1 LHFAE
6 MLRAGALAVI
16 REQES
21 LNQINVFP
29 VADADTGANLAAT
42 LKAAVARLGDDSP
55 ARIGDAA
62 RAAADAALDGA
73 RGNSGAIFAQFL
85 HGLAA
90 AVVGRLHVT
99 TDEFAVAAHRGA
111 EAAYLALQ
119 SPREGT
125 ILSVLRAWA
134 HELGVHAATSDEF
147 GDLLSKGLVGAR
159 AALLRTPRQLEVLAR
174 SHVVDA
180 GGQGFV
186 YFLEGISESL
196 HAGHTMVRQA
206 AGAAPRSQPA
216 VASAAV
222 GLPGSAPPMAD
233 HVPVDERLRYCSE
246 ALVLAAGQPL
256 DRAAITA
263 AVSELGES
271 VVVAGDERRL
281 RVHVH
286 TNVPRRFLAT
296 VATHGHVERSKVDD
310 MILQQLDAR
319 QATISLVADSTC
331 DLPEQLAFTLGIV
344 SVPLTISFG
353 EQSFLD
359 GVDLSIEGFSRRM
372 ATTKTLPTSSQP
384 AVGDLRQTYERLL
397 VSRQAVISVHIAAA
411 LSGTYQA
418 AVLAARQVDDA
429 RIRVIDSRSVSV
441 GAGLLLEA
449 LGAAIAG
456 GASLD
461 ECVALAERVRAQ
473 ITVFGAMPTLAHAVR
488 GGRVSRRAAALLDGL
503 HLRPLIEF
511 DEFGAAGKGGVYG
524 GYGRA
529 LDALARR
536 AEDWAAGK
544 PARVMVVHTGCLPE
558 AERVADGLRRRLG
571 VDDVPIVRGGAVVS
585 SHVGP
590 GSVSVAVRRLDS

>member
-1 LHFAE
+1 
-6 MLRAGALAVI
+6 M
-16 REQES
+16 
-21 LNQINVFP
+21 
-29 VADADTGANLAAT
+29 
-42 LKAAVARLGDDSP
+42 
-55 ARIGDAA
+55 
-62 RAAADAALDGA
+62 
-73 RGNSGAIFAQFL
+73 
-85 HGLAA
+85 
-90 AVVGRLHVT
+90 HVT
-99 TDEFAVAAHRGA
+99 TDEFALAAHRGA

-125 ILSVLRAWA
+125 ILSVMRAWA
-134 HELGVHAATSDEF
+134 HELSVHATTSDDF

-159 AALLRTPRQLEVLAR
+159 VALLRTPRQLEVLAR

-186 YFLEGISESL
+186 YFLEGISESFRGGRAAAREAL
-196 HAGHTMVRQA
+196 GTALRSSPPASPAAAASPENAPSENAPGENEL
-206 AGAAPRSQPA
+206 AGAVTAIMALAGA
-216 VASAAV
+216 VPTGAY
-222 GLPGSAPPMAD
+222 
-233 HVPVDERLRYCSE
+233 VPVDERLRYCSE

-256 DRAAITA
+256 DRAAVTA

-296 VATHGHVERSKVDD
+296 MAAHGHVESSTVDD

-319 QATISLVADSTC
+319 QATISLVTDSTC
-331 DLPEQLAFTLGIV
+331 DLPEQLAFALGVV

-353 EQSFLD
+353 ERSFLD
-359 GVDLSIEGFSRRM
+359 GVDLSIEGFFHRM
-372 ATTKTLPTSSQP
+372 AATTTPPTSSQP

-397 VSRQAVISVHIAAA
+397 VSRLGVISVHIAAA

-418 AVLAARQVDDA
+418 AVLAAQQVDDE

-441 GAGLLLEA
+441 GAGLLLET
-449 LGAAIAG
+449 LGAAIAT
-456 GASLD
+456 GATLD
-461 ECVALAERVRAQ
+461 ECVALAERVRPQ

-488 GGRVSRRAAALLDGL
+488 GGRVSRRAGALLDGL

-536 AEDWAAGK
+536 AEDWAAGR

-558 AERVADGLRRRLG
+558 AERVADDLRRRLD